1 MTRDEIYNKVLFNQA
16 RINMLLDP
24 SIFILQPEIQKL
36 EEEIA
41 ELQSMC
47 EQEFEYGVCVICGKV
62 E

>member
-47 EQEFEYGVCVICGKV
+47 EHEFKDGVCVICGKV